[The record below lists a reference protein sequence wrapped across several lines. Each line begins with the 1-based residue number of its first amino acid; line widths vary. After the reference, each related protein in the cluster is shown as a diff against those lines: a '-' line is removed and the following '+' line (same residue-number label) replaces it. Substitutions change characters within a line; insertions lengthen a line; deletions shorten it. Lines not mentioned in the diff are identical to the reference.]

1 MGKKSFIIGL
11 GTGLMAASDIARE
24 VSRSSKT
31 TYVEKPVVYT
41 TTASPRYVQ
50 GGSYTRGSYT
60 GGRTY
65 TNQPTLITRL
75 EAFERALNPL
85 GYFYDKDES
94 DLKSGE
100 HSRYYFY
107 GRKNSDFIQVR
118 IKTWSYGRAEFR
130 IQVRNSYGDWVK
142 LSEASGH
149 VDRNS
154 ITVNSGNSLPWAYR
168 YLDPECN
175 RIFEAIDHAW

>member
-1 MGKKSFIIGL
+1 MGKTSFIIGL
-11 GTGLMAASDIARE
+11 GTGLAAASDIIRE
-24 VSRSSKT
+24 TKASKT
-31 TYVEKPVVYT
+31 VYVEKPVTYT
-41 TTASPRYVQ
+41 TELPRYVQ

-85 GYFYDKDES
+85 GYFYNQDES

>member
-1 MGKKSFIIGL
+1 MGKTSFIIGL
-11 GTGLMAASDIARE
+11 GTGLAAASDIIRE
-24 VSRSSKT
+24 AKTSKT
-31 TYVEKPVVYT
+31 VYVEKPTYT
-41 TTASPRYVQ
+41 TDTSRYVQ

-85 GYFYDKDES
+85 GYFYNQDES
-94 DLKSGE
+94 DFKSGE

-175 RIFEAIDHAW
+175 RIFKAIDHAW